1 MEIIHPTSPKG
12 FIGKSL
18 PPPPTFFVR
27 DKERKSETEKAKWPT
42 EVHISPAILLKLR
55 DKRLQAKKEPLSEKY
70 SFIFTKQYACK
81 YIFVTE
87 DLINLK

>member
-1 MEIIHPTSPKG
+1 MGLSPPC
-12 FIGKSL
+12 
-18 PPPPTFFVR
+18 PPILR
-27 DKERKSETEKAKWPT
+27 DEKRKSETEKVKWPT
-42 EVHISPAILLKLR
+42 EVHISLAILLKLR

>member
-1 MEIIHPTSPKG
+1 MEIIHPTSPK
-12 FIGKSL
+12 ISL
-18 PPPPTFFVR
+18 PPPL
-27 DKERKSETEKAKWPT
+27 SETEKAKWPT

>member
-55 DKRLQAKKEPLSEKY
+55 DKRLQAKN

-87 DLINLK
+87 DLINL